1 MICRVPLDR
10 VNRLYLGVM
19 ESVQSTLFFMGF
31 MFFTEDGFFTGTIKN
46 VESARSKRAVKFST
60 SEQQKG

>member
-1 MICRVPLDR
+1 
-10 VNRLYLGVM
+10 M